1 MLKRR
6 NDQLRLARMQAICD
20 KQRSDS
26 EDVIRSAYQKAVES
40 ENEELAAELARKLRD
55 KLLTNSDKE
64 ACLDRLNIDATS
76 ISALLASLAKLSSN
90 TWMVYRQHLRDIPQQ
105 EGFPFNIDWGTS
117 PDAEKYERGWR
128 E

>member
-20 KQRSDS
+20 KQQSEA
-26 EDVIRSAYQKAVES
+26 EDVIKAAYQKAVDA
-40 ENEELAAELARKLRD
+40 ENKDLASELARKLRD
-55 KLLTNSDKE
+55 KMLANSDKE
-64 ACLDRLNIDATS
+64 ACLDRLNIDITS
-76 ISALLASLAKLSSN
+76 ISSLLASLAKLSSN

-105 EGFPFNIDWGTS
+105 EGFPFNIDWGVS
-117 PDAEKYERGWR
+117 PDAEKEERW